1 MEQSKIATKGKRT
14 KVNVDK
20 TVGLKD
26 SEKVDKL
33 GDIDN
38 YGLNLILDNSLNK
51 YANDPFF
58 IEHAKQVNKKFIN
71 KSKP

>member
-14 KVNVDK
+14 KVNIDK
-20 TVGLKD
+20 TVSLKE

-33 GDIDN
+33 IDN
-38 YGLNLILDNSLNK
+38 YGLNLTLDNSLNN

>member
-1 MEQSKIATKGKRT
+1 MEQSKIAVKGKRT
-14 KVNVDK
+14 KINVDK

-33 GDIDN
+33 SDRDN
-38 YGLNLILDNSLNK
+38 YGLNLTLDNSLKK

-58 IEHAKQVNKKFIN
+58 IEHAKQVNKKFVN
-71 KSKP
+71 KSNS